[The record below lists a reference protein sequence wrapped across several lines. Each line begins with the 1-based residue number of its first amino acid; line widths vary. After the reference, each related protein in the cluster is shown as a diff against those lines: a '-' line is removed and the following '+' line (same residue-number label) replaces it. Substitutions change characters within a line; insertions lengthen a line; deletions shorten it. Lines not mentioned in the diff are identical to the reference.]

1 MILKVMT
8 KLQDKEGWLILGEL
22 KDVSWRRGL
31 MNVAYYALLAAGEL
45 GDYLVFDNPNPEWS
59 EASGEPSYDANE
71 IIQKCKQL
79 TITDRMG
86 KTIDVWF
93 NDVAYLMN
101 DEGKTVETI
110 YGY

>member
-8 KLQDKEGWLILGEL
+8 KLQGREGWLILGEL
-22 KDVSWRRGL
+22 KDVSWRREL
-31 MNVAYYALLAAGEL
+31 MEIKYGALLALGEL
-45 GDYLVFDNPNPEWS
+45 GDYLVFDNPKPEWS
-59 EASGEPSYDANE
+59 EESGEPSYDANG
-71 IIQKCKQL
+71 IVQICKQL

-86 KTIDVWF
+86 KTIVVWF

>member
-1 MILKVMT
+1 MILKIMT
-8 KLQDKEGWLILGEL
+8 KLRDKEGWLILGEL
-22 KDVSWRRGL
+22 KDVSWQRELVKIKYG
-31 MNVAYYALLAAGEL
+31 ALLAVGEL
-45 GDYLVFDNPNPEWS
+45 GDYLVFDNPNKGDVE
-59 EASGEPSYDANE
+59 NE
-71 IIQKCKQL
+71 EIQVCKQI

>member
-1 MILKVMT
+1 MILKIMT

-22 KDVSWRRGL
+22 KDVSWRREL
-31 MNVAYYALLAAGEL
+31 MNVTYYALLAAGEL
-45 GDYLVFDNPNPEWS
+45 GDYLVFDNPNSEWS
-59 EASGEPSYDANE
+59 EKSGESHYDVNE
-71 IIQKCKQL
+71 IVQKCRQL
-79 TITDRMG
+79 TITDQME

>member
-1 MILKVMT
+1 
-8 KLQDKEGWLILGEL
+8 LGEL
-22 KDVSWRRGL
+22 KDVSWRREL
-31 MNVAYYALLAAGEL
+31 MEIKYGALLALGEL
-45 GDYLVFDNPNPEWS
+45 GDYLVFDNPKPEWS
-59 EASGEPSYDANE
+59 EESGEPL
-71 IIQKCKQL
+71 CKQL

-86 KTIDVWF
+86 KTIVVWF

>member
-22 KDVSWRRGL
+22 KDVSWKRKL
-31 MNVAYYALLAAGEL
+31 MEIKYGALLAAGEL
-45 GDYLVFDNPNPEWS
+45 GDYLVFDNPKSKWLE
-59 EASGEPSYDANE
+59 ESGEPSYDVNE
-71 IIQKCKQL
+71 IVQRCKQL
-79 TITDRMG
+79 TTTNRDG